1 MNKQFGAAQ
10 KLGCPMNERFGAVR
24 KLWLFTSKTRT
35 AHLFELKIPRAR
47 PPRPSH
53 KEILALVVTP
63 SFVPV
68 MQSHSDF
75 EPERAQSSWR
85 IGLRQDIWIQRFESE

>member
-35 AHLFELKIPRAR
+35 AHLFEVKNSEGATVVRTGVSTALLSIEKCSCVACPLKR
-47 PPRPSH
+47 
-53 KEILALVVTP
+53 EL
-63 SFVPV
+63 
-68 MQSHSDF
+68 
-75 EPERAQSSWR
+75 ERR
-85 IGLRQDIWIQRFESE
+85 V